1 MFPAISYED
10 KDELKTK
17 LRNICNKYGKVK
29 IPKNIRDVIDNLMKR
44 DDILLL
50 KQDKGKGI
58 VILDRTIYNEKCLDM
73 LNTEQFKNL
82 NKDPTRPTERKLQ
95 SLQRKIKP
103 SLPDNVYRNLYPTG
117 SSPGKFYGLAK
128 FHKLKE
134 SDGVDK
140 VP

>member
-73 LNTEQFKNL
+73 LNTEQFKKL
-82 NKDPTRPTERKLQ
+82 NKDPTRPIERKLQ
-95 SLQRKIKP
+95 SL
-103 SLPDNVYRNLYPTG
+103 L
-117 SSPGKFYGLAK
+117 
-128 FHKLKE
+128 
-134 SDGVDK
+134 
-140 VP
+140 